1 MVRNVDSQHGGRAA
15 LRPAKAFEK
24 LYQGGLAGAV
34 GAEDSEDLTATGVEG
49 CAGERL
55 EVPIGLPQLLDPDR
69 HGRLG
74 PDGIGASRN
83 RSLRQTYRVIT
94 HCGNAIAHRNHAAFL
109 KYLMTELCELPAT
122 NDRTHGGKT
131 ADATA

>member
-1 MVRNVDSQHGGRAA
+1 MFRNVDSQHGGRAA
-15 LRPAKAFEK
+15 LRSPKAFEDFDE
-24 LYQGGLAGAV
+24 GGLAGPV
-34 GAEDSEDLTATGVEG
+34 GAEDSEDLTATGFEG

-55 EVPIGLPQLLDPDR
+55 EVPIGLPQPLDTDR

-94 HCGNAIAHRNHAAFL
+94 HCGNEIAHRNHAAFT
-109 KYLMTELCELPAT
+109 KYLMTELC
-122 NDRTHGGKT
+122 
-131 ADATA
+131 